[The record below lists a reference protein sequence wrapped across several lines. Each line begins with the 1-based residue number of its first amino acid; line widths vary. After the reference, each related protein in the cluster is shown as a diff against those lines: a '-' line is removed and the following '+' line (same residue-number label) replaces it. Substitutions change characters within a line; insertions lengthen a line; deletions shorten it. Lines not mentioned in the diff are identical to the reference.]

1 MSFYGAKG
9 IAGYI
14 PRAFGRE
21 LAKFSHRLTDSKD
34 SVAGKS
40 ISLFEW
46 QARKLSWE
54 PRWTFHG
61 KGWWLNNVDAGDCV
75 CKRDG
80 QGKVSMTLIGSSNY
94 GERSFKHDLE
104 VDVLIVTT
112 DKELKSRLHAEE
124 QNILSRGKRRDE
136 MSSRL
141 GWLETAVI
149 VLLMW
154 IINLLG
160 LSI

>member
-21 LAKFSHRLTDSKD
+21 LEMFSHGLKDSKD
-34 SVAGKS
+34 SVGGKS
-40 ISLFEW
+40 ISLLEW
-46 QARKLSWE
+46 QARTVSWE

-61 KGWWLNNVDAGDCV
+61 KGWWLNNVDAGDST
-75 CKRDG
+75 CKRD
-80 QGKVSMTLIGSSNY
+80 VESTASMTLVGSSNY

-112 DKELKSRLHAEE
+112 DKDLKSRLQAEE
-124 QNILSRGKRRDE
+124 QNMLSRGKRRDE
-136 MSSRL
+136 MPSTL